1 MAVSNIYGLKSKY
14 RITLE
19 IDALDDFN
27 PHQIDFRK
35 VLQLQDN
42 EEVESVIEDLDNP
55 DSW

>member
-35 VLQLQDN
+35 VLQLEDN
-42 EEVESVIEDLDNP
+42 EDVESVIEDLNNP
-55 DSW
+55 VSW

>member
-19 IDALDDFN
+19 VSALDDFN

-35 VLQLQDN
+35 VLQLEDN
-42 EEVESVIEDLDNP
+42 EEVQSIIEDLDNP
-55 DSW
+55 DRW

>member
-19 IDALDDFN
+19 IDALSDFN

-35 VLQLQDN
+35 VLQLEDN
-42 EEVESVIEDLDNP
+42 ESVESVIEDLENP

>member
-19 IDALDDFN
+19 IDALCDFN
-27 PHQIDFRK
+27 PHQIDFRR
-35 VLQLQDN
+35 VLQLEDN
-42 EEVESVIEDLDNP
+42 ESVESIIEDLENP